1 MLGSMPDQDDIL
13 RRAMELPVEARAA
26 LAGTLLQSLDRVV
39 DPDAE
44 AAWSAE
50 ITRRLAQLDDGS
62 VRPLTMDEARKRISG

>member
-1 MLGSMPDQDDIL
+1 
-13 RRAMELPVEARAA
+13 MELPVEARAA